1 MAGPTKSRLDLVIAK
16 MSDVQTGLKISLQS
30 MLENMQQFHFTA
42 NNIPENP
49 ASRADLN

>member
-1 MAGPTKSRLDLVIAK
+1 MAGPTTSRLDLVIAK
-16 MSDVQTGLKISLQS
+16 MSDQTGLKISLQS